1 MISSKREY
9 GSMSSS
15 SLIFASTISPP
26 AELIR
31 YSKVAPVTLRMAKR
45 MNEIDF
51 ARPKLAPQ
59 VAAAIRRSDSFP
71 FYRDKHKLFTTCQVE
86 VFGQLQAGDL
96 VARNATDSICSRAS
110 VSIETK

>member
-9 GSMSSS
+9 GSMSPS

-45 MNEIDF
+45 RTTSISH
-51 ARPKLAPQ
+51 APNWP
-59 VAAAIRRSDSFP
+59 RKWLPRSGDPIVFP
-71 FYRDKHKLFTTCQVE
+71 FIVTNTNCQVE